1 MGSTERTEGTALC
14 LFHQWHRRDVRHRR
28 APLTYRAAMAT
39 TNPHI
44 PFAHPLSSRLI
55 HCHAPRRSPP
65 SSSEPNQQRAPAFSP
80 NPNAICAP
88 TQQGSP
94 TTYSAP
100 EKSHFPIGGE
110 EETPCRHR
118 LRYWTILHGL
128 FKSVLSSWLDLGRRQ
143 LQHFA
148 CLYMDDNLCHLN
160 RHHHRKCM
168 LKQFVNA
175 HNSVPYSRLPFI

>member
-1 MGSTERTEGTALC
+1 MFVPQVTPPWRQTPAGPAHLPRGHGH
-14 LFHQWHRRDVRHRR
+14 HQPPHPFRS
-28 APLTYRAAMAT
+28 PSLLAA
-39 TNPHI
+39 N
-44 PFAHPLSSRLI
+44 PLSRATSL
-55 HCHAPRRSPP
+55 
-65 SSSEPNQQRAPAFSP
+65 SSVVQRANQQRAPAFSP

-168 LKQFVNA
+168 LK
-175 HNSVPYSRLPFI
+175 